1 MGAAVRGVRRPRVCS
16 LLTYLLPTYVP
27 RTAST
32 TCHLS
37 PTRCAAL
44 AYAVLLAS
52 AFNYFAFAWAA
63 RRSSAS
69 HVTAFFP
76 LQVVSAAALQV
87 RACMHTHHAPPRH
100 STCYMHML
108 GCLNTD

>member
-1 MGAAVRGVRRPRVCS
+1 MLRTACTPTCTPTCIPTCTATCR
-16 LLTYLLPTYVP
+16 LLP
-27 RTAST
+27 A
-32 TCHLS
+32 
-37 PTRCAAL
+37 RCVAL

-76 LQVVSAAALQV
+76 LQVVAAAALQV
-87 RACMHTHHAPPRH
+87 RACRLVRTTHRTMHRTTRRTTHSRSLATFSGH
-100 STCYMHML
+100 S
-108 GCLNTD
+108 NEV

>member
-87 RACMHTHHAPPRH
+87 CACIRTTPRPAIVHA
-100 STCYMHML
+100 TCT
-108 GCLNTD
+108 CLDA